1 MIGLETTCGL
11 ASGADWLKSAPMTA
25 SAAASPFA
33 DIRRLATDLPAPGVF
48 APPSEGGRLA
58 EVSAWLT
65 AWTGR
70 TPPSVNRPVIALY
83 AGARQGVGPRGYAR
97 DRLEAVA
104 SGGAT
109 VCRLAGA
116 QGAGLEAFD
125 LAIDRP
131 TPDAGQKPSMSE
143 KECAAT
149 MAFGMEALAK
159 QPDLLVPGVI
169 AAEAE
174 RDGAAIALALF
185 GGEASDWIAG
195 EAIEAVAAAVD
206 RARGE
211 DDLSDPLQV
220 LRHLGGRETAA
231 VAGAILAARVQKI
244 PVLLDGYAATAA
256 AGVLHAIHPD
266 LIAHALAA
274 HVAGP
279 SHARLLANL
288 GKAPLLSLEIE
299 DEEGVGGASAL
310 ALVRLACETR

>member
-1 MIGLETTCGL
+1 
-11 ASGADWLKSAPMTA
+11 MTA

-33 DIRRLATDLPAPGVF
+33 DIRRLAADLPAPGVF
-48 APPSEGGRLA
+48 VAPAEGGRLS
-58 EVSAWLT
+58 EISAWLT

-70 TPPSVNRPVIALY
+70 NPPSVNRPVIALY

-131 TPDAGQKPSMSE
+131 TPDARQKASMSE

-159 QPDLLVPGVI
+159 QPDLLIPGVI
-169 AAEAE
+169 AAEAG
-174 RDGAAIALALF
+174 RDAAAIALALF
-185 GGEASDWIAG
+185 GGEASDWT
-195 EAIEAVAAAVD
+195 EAAADVSAAVE

-211 DDLSDPLQV
+211 SDLADPLEV
-220 LRHLGGRETAA
+220 LRQLGGRETAA

-244 PVLLDGYAATAA
+244 PVLLDGYAAAA
-256 AGVLHAIHPD
+256 AAAVLHAIDPD
-266 LIAHALAA
+266 LIAHAVAA
-274 HVAGP
+274 HVGGP
-279 SHARLLANL
+279 GHARLLERL
-288 GKAPLLSLEIE
+288 GKSPLLSLEIE
-299 DEEGVGGASAL
+299 GEEGVGGASAL
-310 ALVRLACETR
+310 TLARLACEVR